1 MRFAPRWYRA
11 ARLGR
16 TGLTD
21 SALWALA
28 FAMEHPRYRGLR
40 AQVVREPELA
50 AWLAAESEEEAGA
63 HFARGIASV
72 GPAAVRFVLSSS
84 AFRAAQAEAGEPPRE
99 DSMSDKTQTET
110 DAAPGD
116 DEEEASPE
124 LLAQLAAW
132 RAADDAVA
140 AGVGQP
146 LTLRIAERQ
155 RDAAARQIADLVDD
169 DVLDDSLIIDTWP
182 EISRY
187 GRAVGWSTEQ
197 IAKFLSGPKNLFPV
211 PEGDEGDGDEGE
223 EKGEGEGDKGDEDKG
238 DEDKGDDDAPPPDA
252 KFLKLR
258 DKASEK

>member
-1 MRFAPRWYRA
+1 MRFAPRWYRS

-21 SALWALA
+21 SALWALS

-99 DSMSDKTQTET
+99 DSVSDKTETDT

-116 DEEEASPE
+116 DEEASPE
-124 LLAQLAAW
+124 LLAQLKAW
-132 RAADDAVA
+132 RDADDEVA

-169 DVLDDSLIIDTWP
+169 DVLDDSLIINTWP

-211 PEGDEGDGDEGE
+211 PKDGGEEDEEDE
-223 EKGEGEGDKGDEDKG
+223 EKGEGEGEGEEEGKGE
-238 DEDKGDDDAPPPDA
+238 DDAPPPDA
-252 KFLKLR
+252 KFMKLR
-258 DKASEK
+258 DKAAE